1 MLIEYDSYNISRH
14 YITTIEYGDN
24 SALNDQDETDLD
36 KFMGN
41 LPAGY
46 KCWQYGE
53 NADFTRDDISGLMA
67 DCIEVKLFMDTSD
80 I

>member
-1 MLIEYDSYNISRH
+1 MLIEYDSFSICQH
-14 YITTIEYGDN
+14 YITAIEYGDN
-24 SALNDQDETDLD
+24 TALTDQDEIDLD

-41 LPAGY
+41 LPPGY

-53 NADFTRDDISGLMA
+53 SAEFTRDDISGLMA
-67 DCIEVKLFMDTSD
+67 DCIEVKLLMDTTN